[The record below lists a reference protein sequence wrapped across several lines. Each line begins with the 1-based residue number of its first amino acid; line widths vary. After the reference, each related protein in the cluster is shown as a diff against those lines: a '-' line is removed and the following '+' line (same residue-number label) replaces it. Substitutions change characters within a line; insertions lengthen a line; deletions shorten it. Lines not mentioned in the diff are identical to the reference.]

1 MAWSPFS
8 GQIADTQADIATID
22 SALGSLESCR
32 GSYEVV
38 KSDLNNLEA
47 HISCGFQVSAQ
58 GALSNATSPASEG
71 LSISA
76 RTLWNA
82 RDALCESLES
92 LRSQER
98 WYFEEQERQR
108 QRLLQQQIRERANSY
123 SNYYSNPYSW
133 RGW

>member
-22 SALGSLESCR
+22 SARGSLESCC
-32 GSYEVV
+32 GSYEVAR
-38 KSDLNNLEA
+38 SDLNNLEA
-47 HISCGFQVSAQ
+47 HISCGFQVGAQ
-58 GALSNATSPASEG
+58 GALSNATSPLNEA
-71 LSISA
+71 LIASA

-82 RDALCESLES
+82 RDALCDALES

-98 WYFEEQERQR
+98 GYFEEQERQR
-108 QRLLQQQIRERANSY
+108 RRLLQQQIRERANSY
-123 SNYYSNPYSW
+123 SNYYSNSYGW